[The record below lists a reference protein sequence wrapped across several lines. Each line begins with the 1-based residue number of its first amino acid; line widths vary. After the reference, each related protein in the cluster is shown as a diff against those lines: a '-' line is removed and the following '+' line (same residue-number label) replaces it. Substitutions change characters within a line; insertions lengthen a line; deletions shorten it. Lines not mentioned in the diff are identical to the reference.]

1 MTREER
7 YEILET
13 IQDGMYATSY
23 KARDKVLDRMVL
35 LKVLHM
41 RQACDA
47 DLVQR
52 FRREATLQARLKHP
66 GIVTVY
72 DFGAEND
79 FYIASEFIEG
89 MTLEQRLKERGRL
102 SLDELRPVIRQV
114 VRALSYAHEQGV
126 VHRDLKPANI
136 MIAANG
142 EAKLAD
148 FGLAYARD
156 YSPLTM
162 EGCVVGTP
170 AYMSPEQSRGRKTD
184 ARTDIFSLGV
194 VIYEALSGTNPFQS
208 DSYADSLNLI
218 LNRDP
223 TPLAKTMP
231 DLPAGVSRLVEQM
244 LVKDP
249 EQRLSSLDEVSR
261 ILESEPQG
269 TGDRGSGVQGFGG
282 RGAARRR
289 WQAAALPI
297 AVGALAVLTL
307 VLLPVFRRATGRS
320 SAPDIK
326 TASQQPESG
335 LRESGI
341 QGIKSPLE
349 SSNLRV
355 PESSNAVTATTPAT
369 AAPVAADLTVRPDS
383 TRSPQSAV
391 RSPQFPESSA
401 VSPEPRFTRLK
412 VTVTPWAEVL
422 VDGRSFGVTPLGE
435 RLELTQ
441 GTHELMLKNPN
452 YPILTRKLVLD
463 DTAAIVNYDLE
474 HEFAQADI
482 RVQPWALVTIDG
494 QFVDTT
500 PMKRPVALTL
510 GPHTIT
516 LNHPELGTRVENV
529 HTDSA
534 RLYRFDFNMTQR

>member
-23 KARDKVLDRMVL
+23 RARDKVLDRMVL

-41 RQACDA
+41 RQACDV

-52 FRREATLQARLKHP
+52 FRREAMLQARLKHP

-72 DFGAEND
+72 DFGAGDD

-89 MTLEQRLKERGRL
+89 GTLEQRLKERGQL
-102 SLDELRPVIRQV
+102 SLDELRPILRQVIR
-114 VRALSYAHEQGV
+114 ALGYAHEQGV

-136 MIAANG
+136 LIAASG
-142 EAKLAD
+142 EAKLTD

-156 YSPLTM
+156 YSPLTT

-170 AYMSPEQSRGRKTD
+170 AYMSPEQSRGRRTD
-184 ARTDIFSLGV
+184 ARTDVFSLGV
-194 VIYEALSGTNPFQS
+194 VIYEALSGANPFQS

-218 LNRDP
+218 LNREP
-223 TPLAKTMP
+223 VPLVRALP
-231 DLPAGVSRLVEQM
+231 DLPAEVSRLVEQM
-244 LVKDP
+244 MVKEP
-249 EQRLSSLDEVSR
+249 EQRLPSLRMVNR
-261 ILESEPQG
+261 VLESGLEPV
-269 TGDRGSGVQGFGG
+269 TVS
-282 RGAARRR
+282 RRR
-289 WQAAALPI
+289 WPAAALPV
-297 AVGALAVLTL
+297 AVGALALLTL
-307 VLLPVFRRATGRS
+307 VLFPFLRRATDAEVTQKGRRKDAEIAS
-320 SAPDIK
+320 REHGDSA
-326 TASQQPESG
+326 ASASAAILQ
-335 LRESGI
+335 
-341 QGIKSPLE
+341 SP
-349 SSNLRV
+349 
-355 PESSNAVTATTPAT
+355 
-369 AAPVAADLTVRPDS
+369 
-383 TRSPQSAV
+383 SP
-391 RSPQFPESSA
+391 A
-401 VSPEPRFTRLK
+401 VSPGPKLTRLK
-412 VTVTPWAEVL
+412 VTVSPWAEVFI
-422 VDGRSFGVTPLGE
+422 DGRSFGVTPLGE

-463 DTAAIVNYDLE
+463 DTAALLNRDLE

-494 QFVDTT
+494 QFIDTT

-510 GPHTIT
+510 GPHKIA
-516 LNHPELGTRVENV
+516 LNHPELGTRIENV

-534 RLYRFDFNMTQR
+534 RLYRFTFNLTQKQK